1 MIVRADPDLALSAM
15 LTEMAA
21 VLLVSGVTASEF
33 IRVASASFV
42 DAASRQARLRNG
54 RVNQSAVAAMTGLS
68 RVEVSRLVTER
79 AQKSGSV
86 RKHGH
91 RALRVVEGWC
101 TDPDFTT
108 RQGRPMVLA
117 LKDGPHSFPELV
129 RRFSGD
135 ITARALLGELKRL
148 HLAEDLNNKVR
159 LVGNTRKFAQ
169 TRTTKDLSNAFLS
182 ALSEMARPQTG
193 RRRITSR
200 QLVVRVPGELAH
212 KLLKRRTEDSLQAF
226 FRTVEAAATG
236 VSMPRVS
243 RSATKDKRT
252 SINVIVTE
260 SS

>member
-1 MIVRADPDLALSAM
+1 MTAHADPDLALSAV

-21 VLLVSGVTASEF
+21 VLLASGVTASEF
-33 IRVASASFV
+33 IRIASTCFV
-42 DAASRQARLRNG
+42 EAASRQARLRNG
-54 RVNQSAVAAMTGLS
+54 RVNRSAVAAMTGMS
-68 RVEVSRLVTER
+68 RVEVSRLLTER
-79 AQKSGSV
+79 AQTTGSA
-86 RKHGH
+86 RRHSH

-108 RQGRPMVLA
+108 RQGKPMVLP
-117 LKDGPHSFPELV
+117 LKDGLYSFPELV

-148 HLAEDLNNKVR
+148 NLAEDLNNKVR

-169 TRTTKDLSNAFLS
+169 PRATKDLSNAFLS
-182 ALSEMARPQTG
+182 TLSEMARPQTG

-200 QLVVRVPGELAH
+200 QLVVYVPGELAH

-236 VSMPRVS
+236 VSMSPTSPR
-243 RSATKDKRT
+243 ATKGKRT